1 MMRRRAAWLVL
12 MLGLLGGSAEAS
24 PIFHFSFSDAG
35 GSVSGRILGLDGTGT
50 GPASQVFID
59 SVTEAGLAAALPA
72 VPFDI
77 QSTYPVLNNT
87 FTTVNNAI
95 TSALF
100 QVNFHDPVVG
110 GLHRTFILSLNP
122 NFGNGLEAYTV
133 GAGGGVSQGTYFA
146 TTGIPTFRVDPNSI
160 GGTPV
165 PEPATLALLGLG
177 GVALGLHRRRRHS

>member
-1 MMRRRAAWLVL
+1 MRRRVTWLVL
-12 MLGLLGGSAEAS
+12 MLGLLAGSAEAS

-59 SVTEAGLAAALPA
+59 SVTNAGLAAAFPA

-87 FTTVNNAI
+87 FTTVNNVI
-95 TSALF
+95 TSGLF
-100 QVNFHDPVVG
+100 LANLNNNVVG
-110 GLHRTFILSLNP
+110 GLHREFILSLNP
-122 NFGNGLEAYTV
+122 NVGNGLEAYTFA
-133 GAGGGVSQGTYFA
+133 AGGVVSPGTYFA
-146 TTGIPTFRVDPNSI
+146 TTGVATFRVDPNSI

-177 GVALGLHRRRRHS
+177 GVALGFRRRRRHN